1 MRSSRCVLY
10 ATMTLRRRPIGS
22 RVRRTNE
29 VRLVVDRLLWVR
41 SSRWI
46 RCGRLAQARF
56 IESIRSAN
64 MTLRRRPTGTRVRR
78 TNEARLVVGGLLR
91 VRSSKWI
98 RCGRLAQARS
108 IESICSANMTLRRRP
123 IRSRIRRTD
132 EARLVVGG
140 LLRVRSSKWIRC
152 GRLVQAR
159 SLESIR
165 SANTTLRR
173 RPTRSWVRRTNEARP
188 VVDRLLR
195 VRFSKWIGCGR
206 MAQARSIESIRFAT
220 TTLRRRPIRSWV
232 RRTNEAR
239 LVVDRLPRVR
249 SSKWIRRG
257 RLVHA
262 RSIESIRSASRA
274 LERRPRSHRLRALPT
289 CEAKRISGIGLVVG
303 QPWRIWRSAGTLTCG
318 RLLISLRRVISPHL
332 HPWPNPRRRR
342 SSRPISR

>member
-22 RVRRTNE
+22 R
-29 VRLVVDRLLWVR
+29 
-41 SSRWI
+41 
-46 RCGRLAQARF
+46 A
-56 IESIRSAN
+56 
-64 MTLRRRPTGTRVRR
+64 RR

-123 IRSRIRRTD
+123 IWSRVRRTN
-132 EARLVVGG
+132 EARLVVDR
-140 LLRVRSSKWIRC
+140 LLRMRFSKWIGC

-159 SLESIR
+159 SLESICF
-165 SANTTLRR
+165 ANMTPR
-173 RPTRSWVRRTNEARP
+173 W
-188 VVDRLLR
+188 
-195 VRFSKWIGCGR
+195 
-206 MAQARSIESIRFAT
+206 
-220 TTLRRRPIRSWV
+220 RPIRSWV

-239 LVVDRLPRVR
+239 LVVDRLLWAR
-249 SSKWIRRG
+249 SSRWIRCR

-318 RLLISLRRVISPHL
+318 RLLISLRRVIPPHL
-332 HPWPNPRRRR
+332 HPWPNPGRRR